1 MNEDCIKNARHRDSS
16 VPGADEVFG
25 FGFGAA
31 VTGKG
36 KRCMNCKH
44 LVGADGELCPVKKQR
59 IKDTL
64 GKIKSDGD
72 NFETI
77 LTGMMGMDAPC
88 DKYEKNKDGKS
99 NLLDNLK
106 YLEQL
111 SKFSRDFCPKMKHE
125 PVPVFTPPMVPAVKI
140 DSITINIGVTKT
152 E

>member
-1 MNEDCIKNARHRDSS
+1 MNKVFNNKKRTLEDVEHNCQNCANLI
-16 VPGADEVFG
+16 
-25 FGFGAA
+25 
-31 VTGKG
+31 GK
-36 KRCMNCKH
+36 
-44 LVGADGELCPVKKQR
+44 DGELCPVKKQR

-64 GKIKSDGD
+64 GKIKPDGD

-77 LTGMMGMDAPC
+77 FTGMMGMDAPC
-88 DKYEKNKDGKS
+88 DKYEKNEDGKS

-125 PVPVFTPPMVPAVKI
+125 PVPVFNPPMVPAVKI
-140 DSITINIGVTKT
+140 DNITININVDIVKKDN